1 MLSVFKVLD
10 DVHHGL
16 RVLCQLQLLL
26 PVLRDLKHLEDDD
39 GSDEFDNQD
48 DGRQDE
54 KDSNEP

>member
-10 DVHHGL
+10 DIHHGL
-16 RVLCQLQLLL
+16 RVLCQHQLLL

-39 GSDEFDNQD
+39 GSDEFDNQE

-54 KDSNEP
+54 KEP

>member
-10 DVHHGL
+10 DIDHGL
-16 RVLCQLQLLL
+16 GVLRQLQLLL

-39 GSDEFDNQD
+39 GSDEFDNQE

-54 KDSNEP
+54 KEP